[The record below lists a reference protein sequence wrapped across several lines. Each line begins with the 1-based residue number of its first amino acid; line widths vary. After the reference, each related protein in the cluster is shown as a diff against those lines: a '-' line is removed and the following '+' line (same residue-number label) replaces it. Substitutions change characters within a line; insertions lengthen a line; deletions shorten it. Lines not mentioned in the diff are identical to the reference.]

1 MSISF
6 RKLGLAAGVTLL
18 ASGASASGALAAN
31 PITVSLSGSYL
42 VVNDP
47 TGVTQATWIETNG
60 SGFEIIESNSA
71 NELVAGAGVTAAVWY
86 DSNHQV
92 FVSTNST
99 PITKVIVYGRGG
111 NDAVNASTVTNVPVD
126 LFGAEGNDILTGSPQ
141 NDVVN
146 GGSATTPSAAAPAP
160 TSSPVARVETRSTAA
175 TATTRSSITTVP
187 QTPSTAATTTTS
199 SRGTSASTRR
209 RTSSSTSRATSSA
222 RGAAFGP
229 RGGHPLTGY
238 AARRGTHR

>member
-146 GGSATTPSAAAPAP
+146 GGSATDTVRGGSGADLITGGQGGDTIYGGNGDDKIFDHDGAAD
-160 TSSPVARVETRSTAA
+160 TVDGGNDYDEFTRDVGLD
-175 TATTRSSITTVP
+175 TATNIELY
-187 QTPSTAATTTTS
+187 Q
-199 SRGTSASTRR
+199 
-209 RTSSSTSRATSSA
+209 
-222 RGAAFGP
+222 
-229 RGGHPLTGY
+229 
-238 AARRGTHR
+238 